1 MRLGGRSGVAKQGSD
16 GEARERTRE
25 ARKRSGRS
33 AEAIGKKRGSDQEEA
48 RKQRRSA
55 EAAEKR
61 REQEEEGGKTKVS
74 MNIDDDRILY
84 IFLTNRLQI
93 RYQVYRLF
101 FSLCLRTRV
110 DGERARGPETK
121 I

>member
-16 GEARERTRE
+16 GEVRERTRE

-33 AEAIGKKRGSDQEEA
+33 AEAIEKKRGSDREEA

-61 REQEEEGGKTKVS
+61 REKEERPKTKDS
-74 MNIDDDRILY
+74 MMNI
-84 IFLTNRLQI
+84 
-93 RYQVYRLF
+93 
-101 FSLCLRTRV
+101 
-110 DGERARGPETK
+110 
-121 I
+121 